1 MRHTSGL
8 QKMTEARMHVRIPQ
22 ERLGVLIG
30 PNGSTKTRIEETTN
44 IDMKID
50 SREGDV
56 EIMLRPDA
64 DDPTQIFHARDVVT
78 AIGRGFAPECA
89 LRLLDET
96 VTLEVIDLRE
106 LLERSQA
113 ALQRIKSRIIGK
125 NGKTRRLIEE
135 LTGADVCVYGHTV
148 SIIGGSG
155 QFEAARE
162 AIEMLIEGRYH
173 KTVYGFLH
181 RKRRELKKE
190 ELRIWNPP
198 SAEKTGE

>member
-148 SIIGGSG
+148 SIIGGPG

-162 AIEMLIEGRYH
+162 AVEMLIEGRYH

-190 ELRIWNPP
+190 ELQIWNPP

>member
-1 MRHTSGL
+1 
-8 QKMTEARMHVRIPQ
+8 MTEARMHVMIPR
-22 ERLGVLIG
+22 ERVGVLIG
-30 PNGSTKTRIEETTN
+30 PNGGTKTRIEETT
-44 IDMKID
+44 DVELKID

-64 DDPTQIFHARDVVT
+64 DDPTQIFRARDVVT
-78 AIGRGFAPECA
+78 AIGRGFAPDCA
-89 LRLLDET
+89 LRLLDEA

-106 LLERSQA
+106 LLERSEA
-113 ALQRIKSRIIGK
+113 ALQRVKGRIIGK

-135 LTGADVCVYGHTV
+135 LTGADICIYGHTV
-148 SIIGGSG
+148 SIIGGPG
-155 QFEAARE
+155 QFEAARV
-162 AIEMLIEGRYH
+162 AVEMLIEGRYH

-198 SAEKTGE
+198 STEKTGE